1 MSEKQIINLN
11 DAISALNS
19 DCVFENHEPFT
30 DYSQIV
36 WNDGSPIVSKED
48 AEAKMTEMQT
58 AEDARF
64 DKAIADKAS
73 AKAKLIAGEPLTEAE
88 ADTIVL

>member
-1 MSEKQIINLN
+1 MEKEKQILNLN

-30 DYSQIV
+30 DYSKIV

-48 AEAKMTEMQT
+48 AEAKM
-58 AEDARF
+58 AELQAIEDTRF
-64 DKAIADKAS
+64 DTELSDKAS
-73 AKAKLIAGEPLTEAE
+73 GNAKLIALGLSEAE
-88 ADTIVL
+88 VDAITK